1 MRYEPMVSEP
11 ERKTKKIAFCLH
23 GIVGGVGGKYG
34 EGDSLES
41 LELGYKHY
49 KKYIL
54 DINDCDV
61 FCHTATLE
69 RSEDIINLYNP
80 VSYKFLKQPNFPSPP
95 NSGPIFTGGNNTRIQ
110 AHYHKWFS
118 HKQVSDLRKEYEKE
132 TGVKYDMVYI
142 GRYDLAWNTI
152 VDFSKFDRNKFWLGN
167 WNRPFITGSNIFGK
181 NTGDWIEERVW
192 FRKRKEHNL
201 PFISNNELSEKDT
214 GIELRLNGWP
224 HNTKPYTP
232 NHGSEGVID
241 SWAFS
246 KPEYMDM
253 YCELYDKM
261 DEYMTRDPN
270 TWSGG
275 TIHDHTGG
283 ISNHRLI
290 PCHLE
295 EMGLLDKLDFAFY
308 FLDEFPTVRRRYYAI

>member
-1 MRYEPMVSEP
+1 MVSEP

-118 HKQVSDLRKEYEKE
+118 HKQVSDLRKE
-132 TGVKYDMVYI
+132 
-142 GRYDLAWNTI
+142 
-152 VDFSKFDRNKFWLGN
+152 
-167 WNRPFITGSNIFGK
+167 
-181 NTGDWIEERVW
+181 
-192 FRKRKEHNL
+192 
-201 PFISNNELSEKDT
+201 
-214 GIELRLNGWP
+214 
-224 HNTKPYTP
+224 
-232 NHGSEGVID
+232 
-241 SWAFS
+241 
-246 KPEYMDM
+246 
-253 YCELYDKM
+253 
-261 DEYMTRDPN
+261 
-270 TWSGG
+270 
-275 TIHDHTGG
+275 
-283 ISNHRLI
+283 
-290 PCHLE
+290 
-295 EMGLLDKLDFAFY
+295 
-308 FLDEFPTVRRRYYAI
+308 